1 MLRVI
6 YPSYIYA
13 SVTRPCFYCSPP
25 PRASRAPQLL
35 MIKSGFRLLL
45 FILLAVFYV
54 VVILHRRRTPDR
66 RAMDGMAS
74 PVPPIDRLL
83 IYFFFFIPFRPVVR
97 LGGLKMAKYW
107 GKKNLPLIS
116 QRGGV
121 WFDGGSDFEFSEN
134 PFFPQTYTN
143 VVLLF

>member
-1 MLRVI
+1 MEPPQSVLYIIIIYRWFYHDKYIYKYKYYMLCVV

-45 FILLAVFYV
+45 FILLAVHDV
-54 VVILHRRRTPDR
+54 VVILHRRRAPDR
-66 RAMDGMAS
+66 RAMDGMAL

-83 IYFFFFIPFRPVVR
+83 IYFFLSFLSARSC
-97 LGGLKMAKYW
+97 A
-107 GKKNLPLIS
+107 
-116 QRGGV
+116 
-121 WFDGGSDFEFSEN
+121 
-134 PFFPQTYTN
+134 
-143 VVLLF
+143 

>member
-45 FILLAVFYV
+45 DV
-54 VVILHRRRTPDR
+54 VVILHRRRAPDR

-83 IYFFFFIPFRPVVR
+83 IYFFLSFLSTRSC
-97 LGGLKMAKYW
+97 A
-107 GKKNLPLIS
+107 
-116 QRGGV
+116 
-121 WFDGGSDFEFSEN
+121 
-134 PFFPQTYTN
+134 
-143 VVLLF
+143 

>member
-1 MLRVI
+1 MEPPQSVLYIIIIYRWYYHDKYIYIYKYKYYMLGVI

-45 FILLAVFYV
+45 FILHAILDV
-54 VVILHRRRTPDR
+54 VVILHRRRAPDR

-74 PVPPIDRLL
+74 SVPPIDRLL
-83 IYFFFFIPFRPVVR
+83 IYFFLSFLSARSC
-97 LGGLKMAKYW
+97 A
-107 GKKNLPLIS
+107 
-116 QRGGV
+116 
-121 WFDGGSDFEFSEN
+121 
-134 PFFPQTYTN
+134 
-143 VVLLF
+143 